1 MTHTTHYR
9 VSINNKD
16 KIVLLDKPLDE
27 APFFKNPREYCQEE
41 DETIKAL
48 IHWDNIRD
56 ELYFRN
62 YKDASRFFNYL
73 KVTVP
78 KYVEFFNVFSWQN
91 LFKIVIIYLQIS
103 ISVKLATPSS
113 TSNGNSLYY

>member
-1 MTHTTHYR
+1 MRHTSIYR
-9 VSINNKD
+9 ISVNYKD

-27 APFFKNPREYCQEE
+27 APFFKNPRDYCQED

-48 IHWDNIRD
+48 IHRDNIRD

-78 KYVEFFNVFSWQN
+78 KNVDFYNVFS
-91 LFKIVIIYLQIS
+91 
-103 ISVKLATPSS
+103 
-113 TSNGNSLYY
+113 